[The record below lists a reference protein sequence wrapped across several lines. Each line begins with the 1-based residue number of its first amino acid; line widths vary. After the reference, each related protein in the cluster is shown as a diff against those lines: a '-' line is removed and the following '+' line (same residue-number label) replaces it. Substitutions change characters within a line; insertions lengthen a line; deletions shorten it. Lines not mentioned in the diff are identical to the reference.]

1 MQSPAFTVVFLWDAK
16 WMKITLFRTH
26 FVDHYSFIGTL
37 LDLNRLLVSNL
48 LTTVPGNQP
57 LRHQ

>member
-16 WMKITLFRTH
+16 WRKIRTH

-37 LDLNRLLVSNL
+37 LDLNRLLVSSL
-48 LTTVPGNQP
+48 LTTVPGIQP